1 MARQI
6 ETWQRSNVSNSVPS
20 PIVPSGRSGL
30 AEGLGEL
37 ASQVDRYAQGRARVE
52 DAQRQKKKDDN
63 AAKATKSFAESSMI
77 INMGIQE
84 LELNAKPGGEGH
96 RQAVEKLIDEEQ
108 KRVGAEISDA
118 EILDKMNNNFYSMKA
133 QFIPDAMGFE
143 AHAGIEKRVTDYRDG
158 FDTARNLVATNPSQF
173 PLQLKSQLQGIEAMG
188 IPEAKKDILRKEAEQ
203 GLAASAIT
211 GKLNSR
217 PRETLAEL
225 KSGAWNKLVDPDQLT
240 GFMNQAESEIKRLDS
255 EAKAAAAQARMEKQ
269 LDLQLMA
276 DDANANAAAT
286 GRYDGNYEATI
297 RAAYGNKP
305 QQAQKLIENYRAN
318 VDIGQNSVAFT
329 TMPNAE
335 RAAAIESLKPKDG
348 SPTYA
353 NDDRVYQAAIQ
364 KDQAIRTALKKDPAG
379 YILETNSIAKAAWR
393 KVEEAKD
400 PAEME
405 FLTKEAVETTK
416 QLQRDMGVPEWEV
429 KTLAGTQ
436 AAAITAEINNP
447 GATADEIKSKIA
459 AVNAA
464 HGGAGVA
471 ELVKTGSKLTSF
483 GVAFADQPQD
493 ANWVGRLLEWEKVSD
508 EDQKAQLKARLSASS
523 VKPDAVDTA
532 LANEMAPFIGTM
544 PSGSSAPYIESA
556 RKVMEYN
563 IVKRHMSPTKAAADA
578 TAIFKDKY
586 SINGTYRV
594 PSNYNGDTIS
604 YGLTNVISN
613 IRSTKVGGAGSADS
627 TLPKEFLTEQLQEY
641 ISDGRTTWRN
651 ASSADGNQEIGV
663 MMMID
668 DLNPV
673 MVDGKPFVLTWDQI
687 ASKANFTSGYSDPL
701 TGMAP

>member
-6 ETWQRSNVSNSVPS
+6 ETWQRSNVPNSVPS

-52 DAQRQKKKDDN
+52 DAQRQKKKDDD
-63 AAKATKSFAESSMI
+63 AAKASKSFAESSMI
-77 INMGIQE
+77 TNMGIQE

-108 KRVGAEISDA
+108 KRVAGTITDP
-118 EILDKMNNNFYSMKA
+118 EILEQMNNKFFAMKA
-133 QFIPDAMGFE
+133 QFIPEAMGFE
-143 AHAGIEKRVTDYRDG
+143 AHAGIEKRVSDFQDG
-158 FDTARNLVATNPSQF
+158 FDSARNLVASNPAQF
-173 PLQLKSQLQGIEAMG
+173 SLQLENQYQGIAAMR
-188 IPEAKKDILRKEAEQ
+188 IPDARKESLRKYVEQ
-203 GLAASAIT
+203 QLAASAIG
-211 GKLNSR
+211 GKLNSK

-225 KSGAWNKLVDPDQLT
+225 QSGSWDNLVNPDQKL
-240 GFMNQAESEIKRLDS
+240 GFINQAESELKRRDA
-255 EAKAAAAQARMEKQ
+255 EAKAAAAQARMESQ

-276 DDANANAAAT
+276 DDATTNAKAT

-297 RAAYGNKP
+297 RRAYGDKP
-305 QQAQKLIENYRAN
+305 QRAQKILEGYRAD
-318 VDIGQNSVAFT
+318 VAIGQNSVTFT

-348 SPTYA
+348 SQTYA

-393 KVEEAKD
+393 RVEEAKD
-400 PAEME
+400 PSEME

-416 QLQRDMGVPEWEV
+416 QLQRDMGVPEWEIN
-429 KTLAGTQ
+429 TLAGQQ

-447 GATADEIKSKIA
+447 GATADEIKAKIA

-464 HGGAGVA
+464 HGGKGVA

-532 LANEMAPFIGTM
+532 LSKEMAPFIGTM

-563 IVKRHMSPTKAAADA
+563 IVKRHMDPPQAAADA

-673 MVDGKPFVLTWDQI
+673 LVDGKPFVLTWDQI
-687 ASKANFTSGYSDPL
+687 ASKANFTSGYSDPA
-701 TGMAP
+701 TGWTP